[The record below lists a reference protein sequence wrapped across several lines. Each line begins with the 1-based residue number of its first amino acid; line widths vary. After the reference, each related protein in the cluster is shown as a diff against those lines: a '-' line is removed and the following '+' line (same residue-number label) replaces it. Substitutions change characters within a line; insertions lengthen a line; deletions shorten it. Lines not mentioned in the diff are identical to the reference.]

1 LPIQYRRIRNADA
14 HEAAHQ
20 ALTRDFD
27 QFVSRVFGG
36 HDVPPGLA
44 PYAVDIREDAEHVYI
59 EAELPGFTKDQ
70 IDVTIDKQIL
80 TITADRSET
89 SDQTQTQTAG
99 ETVSAETT
107 EQNEIIEPSNKPANQ
122 PSNEAEW
129 LLRERRFHRF
139 QRAFTMP
146 DTIDSSAVNAKL
158 ENGMLSITL
167 NKTPQSKPRKV
178 TIG

>member
-1 LPIQYRRIRNADA
+1 MLLPIQYRRIRNADA
-14 HEAAHQ
+14 HE

-89 SDQTQTQTAG
+89 SDQTQAETAG

-107 EQNEIIEPSNKPANQ
+107 EQNEIIEPASE
-122 PSNEAEW
+122 SEW

-158 ENGMLSITL
+158 ENGVLSITL